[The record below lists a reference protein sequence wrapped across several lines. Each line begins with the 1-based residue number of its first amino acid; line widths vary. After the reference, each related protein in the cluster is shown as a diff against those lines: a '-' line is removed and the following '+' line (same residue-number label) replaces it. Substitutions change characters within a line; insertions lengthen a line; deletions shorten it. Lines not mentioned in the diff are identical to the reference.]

1 MIYSN
6 DKVKC
11 LLKSELVKRGI
22 KTVDLVGLL
31 NREGLNE
38 TKSSVTSKISRG
50 TFSAAFFLQCL
61 SVIGCS
67 KLEIENYTSTR
78 SMAAEPIVEYK
89 TSSDE
94 K

>member
-1 MIYSN
+1 MTYSN
-6 DKVKC
+6 NKVKR

-22 KTVDLVGLL
+22 KTVDLVELL

-67 KLEIENYTSTR
+67 KLEVETYTPNFAI
-78 SMAAEPIVEYK
+78 AAEPLIKYK
-89 TSSDE
+89 TNLDE